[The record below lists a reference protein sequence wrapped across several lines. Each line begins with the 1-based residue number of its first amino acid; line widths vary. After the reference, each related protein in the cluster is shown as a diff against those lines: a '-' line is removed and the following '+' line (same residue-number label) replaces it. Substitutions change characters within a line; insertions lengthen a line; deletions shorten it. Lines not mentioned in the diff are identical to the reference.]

1 MLIIKIMKML
11 FLDGESISMKRES
24 LFFTASEDDSGL
36 VESLLNSW
44 WSTRETRYIRL
55 IIYIYF
61 FRQITIDRLKAIGT
75 YMNVVIWRKSIANV
89 PTIFISTTTYIYFVS
104 LCILVVLFLKGYA
117 SVVIRGVWLMFC
129 DKKVWG

>member
-1 MLIIKIMKML
+1 MKML

-55 IIYIYF
+55 IIYTNPG
-61 FRQITIDRLKAIGT
+61 R
-75 YMNVVIWRKSIANV
+75 RKVNYDCREV
-89 PTIFISTTTYIYFVS
+89 PLS
-104 LCILVVLFLKGYA
+104 LGAVQHI
-117 SVVIRGVWLMFC
+117 
-129 DKKVWG
+129 